1 MAKNISTKR
10 GKGRIKVPPSQLTA
24 SQRGRATRLGEI
36 FYMDKPEG
44 PKAGPRAVH
53 GYSGVEKPTRRF
65 TNIATYGKRKLP
77 RVEVGPVEQLT
88 TKAAKDAEALIDFEN
103 ALTRQNTRNNKRK
116 AAEQMADVE
125 FNLSKKRKSNNKR
138 KAAEQMADVESNLSK
153 KRKRKGYSKGGKV
166 VYKATGGKVKKH
178 NGDQEVARLYDV
190 LT

>member
-1 MAKNISTKR
+1 MALKGKNISTR
-10 GKGRIKVPPSQLTA
+10 TGKGRVRVPQAQLTGA
-24 SQRGRATRLGEI
+24 QRARMIRLGEQY
-36 FYMDKPEG
+36 YMDKPEG

-125 FNLSKKRKSNNKR
+125 FNLSKKRK
-138 KAAEQMADVESNLSK
+138 
-153 KRKRKGYSKGGKV
+153 RKGYSKGGKV